1 MLPHQYVEAIMKA
14 IMKREKDIKSSSSK
28 ARVQFDFSKESLDK
42 LDEIKDTVNAST
54 RAEVIRRALTLFTEV
69 LEAEN
74 RGAKVMFQEKDGT
87 LARLMLLF

>member
-1 MLPHQYVEAIMKA
+1 MKA
-14 IMKREKDIKSSSSK
+14 VMKKEKEIKSNSDK
-28 ARVQFDFSKESLDK
+28 ARVQFDFSKESLEK

-74 RGAKVMFQEKDGT
+74 RGARVMFQEKDGT
-87 LARLMLLF
+87 QARLMLLF